1 MKKSGGNSGNNQIM
15 ETLIPVKKYELIQDS
30 FDDYCQKE
38 DYINAGRLKLLK
50 RSPLHLRDHVK
61 KDSPEFRFG
70 RMYHEYVLE
79 PERFKKEYHVFDA
92 EERPDKSKGM
102 TANVNKI
109 WKEDFKLRYGENII
123 PIDLFSVLVEMR
135 KRLMSDFFIRSLL
148 HKGLSEVS
156 VYVEDYQ
163 GTKAKIRIDYLKD
176 NAIIDLKTASDA
188 SFDAFTGSAA
198 KFNYHI
204 SAALYH
210 DIIASIY
217 GKERPFIFIV
227 QEKEVPFATN
237 IFQASQ
243 QFLNVGKNE
252 VDLLIEQYKKCLDS
266 GEYRGYSIFADN
278 KFGVRELSLP
288 PWSIKPL
295 IFYDKKDE
303 NE

>member
-1 MKKSGGNSGNNQIM
+1 MGD
-15 ETLIPVKKYELIQDS
+15 LIPIKKYEIVQDS
-30 FDDYCQKE
+30 FDDYCQK
-38 DYINAGRLKLLK
+38 DNYINASKLKLLK
-50 RSPLHLRDHVK
+50 RSPLHLRDYQV
-61 KDSPEFRFG
+61 KDSENLRFG

-79 PERFKKEYHVFDA
+79 PERFKKEYHVFDV
-92 EERPDKSKGM
+92 EERPDKDKGM
-102 TANVNKI
+102 TAKINKE
-109 WKEDFKLRYGENII
+109 WKENLSLKYADNLI

-148 HKGLSEVS
+148 HKGLSEIS
-156 VYVEDYQ
+156 VYVKDYQ
-163 GTKAKIRIDYLKD
+163 GVNAKIRIDYLKD

-188 SFDAFTGSAA
+188 SFDAFTGSSA

-210 DIIASIY
+210 DIIASIH

>member
-1 MKKSGGNSGNNQIM
+1 M
-15 ETLIPVKKYELIQDS
+15 ETLIPVKKYELVQDS
-30 FDDYCQKE
+30 FDEYCQKE
-38 DYINAGRLKLLK
+38 DYINASKLKLLK
-50 RSPLHLRDHVK
+50 RSPLHYRNYVV
-61 KDSPEFRFG
+61 KDSENLRFG
-70 RMYHEYVLE
+70 RLYHEYVLE
-79 PERFKKEYHVFDA
+79 PERFKNDYCVFDIK
-92 EERPDKSKGM
+92 ERPDKDKGM
-102 TANVNKI
+102 TANVNKE
-109 WKEDFKLRYGENII
+109 WKENLALKHGDNLIS
-123 PIDLFSVLVEMR
+123 IDLFSVLVEMR

-163 GTKAKIRIDYLKD
+163 GVNAKIRIDYLKD

-188 SFDAFTGSAA
+188 SFDAFAGSAA

-252 VDLLIEQYKKCLDS
+252 VDLLMEQYKKCLDS

-278 KFGVRELSLP
+278 KLGIRELSLP
-288 PWSIKPL
+288 PCSIKPL
-295 IFYDKKDE
+295 IF
-303 NE
+303 